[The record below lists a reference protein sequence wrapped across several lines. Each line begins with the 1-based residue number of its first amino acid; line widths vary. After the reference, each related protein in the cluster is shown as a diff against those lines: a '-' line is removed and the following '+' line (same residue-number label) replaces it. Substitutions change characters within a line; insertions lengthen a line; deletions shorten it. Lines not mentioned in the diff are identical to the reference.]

1 MASTTRS
8 NLVIPELMVEAV
20 KAAWPDK
27 LAFAEAGIVAEN
39 PRLPNGV
46 KAGDTVKI
54 PYFNA
59 LSDFE
64 TPAEGAALTPEA
76 LTETSETATV
86 KRAGKAVEITTWAQL
101 ADTYDDPYAE
111 AARQIVEGARRQ
123 FDKDLVAAAVAAA
136 GTAPLL
142 GKKTVGDGTAAIS
155 YDLVVDWLGA
165 FGEDEP
171 DALIVHPKI
180 RDDLRKLK
188 DANGLPIFV
197 QPNDGGLP
205 RIFGIPVY
213 VRKRMPVI
221 SGTPDTYKSLAV
233 RRGALALW
241 YNAEPTIETDKD
253 ILADSKILAVHVY
266 YAPHRY
272 GRMQDSQEPGVVE
285 LHTL

>member
-1 MASTTRS
+1 MALTTRS
-8 NLVIPELMVEAV
+8 NLVIPEILTEAV

-27 LAFAEAGIVAEN
+27 QAFEGTGIVVEN

-46 KAGDTVKI
+46 KAGDKIKI

-64 TPAEGAALTPEA
+64 TPAEGDPLTPEA
-76 LTETSETATV
+76 LSEAVEEGIV

-111 AARQIVEGARRQ
+111 VARQLVEGARRQ

-136 GTAPLL
+136 GSAPLI
-142 GKKTVGDGTAAIS
+142 GKKTVGDGSSAIS

-188 DANGLPIFV
+188 DNDGRPIFV
-197 QPNDGGLP
+197 QPNDGGMP

-221 SGTPDTYKSLAV
+221 SGSPNTYKSLAV

-241 YNAEPTIETDKD
+241 YNAEPSIDTDKD
-253 ILADSKILAVHVY
+253 VLVDSQILAVHIY
-266 YAPHRY
+266 YVPHRY
-272 GRMQDSQEPGVVE
+272 GRMADSQEPGVVE
-285 LHTL
+285 LHTQ